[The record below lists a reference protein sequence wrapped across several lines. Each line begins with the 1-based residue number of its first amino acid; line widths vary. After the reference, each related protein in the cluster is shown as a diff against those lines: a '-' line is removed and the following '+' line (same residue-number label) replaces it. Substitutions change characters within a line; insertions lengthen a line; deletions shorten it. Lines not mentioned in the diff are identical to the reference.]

1 MSENFKSGYA
11 YKYQRKINP
20 TPNLPNGATDEG
32 IAHAVETRHGMTLY
46 AVLSRQQDPADDCEI
61 IHEATQFI
69 SHPDGTEDMHV
80 YNDAG
85 DSYHVTNSG
94 YLRSVKEDMMNE
106 NGVMNKNGVMNS
118 NGNGDSYYVTHL
130 GFSQTVSVAVMNGN
144 NMMNGNMNNMLKT
157 LFMGS
162 GTQGRYGPG
171 RNNSRVIIRSDKINY
186 CPTVTTTGDI
196 DGRLVYADLFTPLG
210 PSKPGD
216 ADIVIEKHFAH
227 LTEAIESDIFS
238 GSILAIIVCIIIFII
253 IIIIIIWIFRSIG
266 NKGHKSNNI
275 YYTSDYC

>member
-32 IAHAVETRHGMTLY
+32 IVHAVETRHGMTLY
-46 AVLSRQQDPADDCEI
+46 AVLSRQQDSADDCKI
-61 IHEATQFI
+61 IQEATQFI
-69 SHPDGTEDMHV
+69 RHPDGTEKMHI

-85 DSYHVTNSG
+85 DSYCVTNLG

-144 NMMNGNMNNMLKT
+144 NMMNG
-157 LFMGS
+157 
-162 GTQGRYGPG
+162 
-171 RNNSRVIIRSDKINY
+171 I
-186 CPTVTTTGDI
+186 
-196 DGRLVYADLFTPLG
+196 
-210 PSKPGD
+210 
-216 ADIVIEKHFAH
+216 
-227 LTEAIESDIFS
+227 
-238 GSILAIIVCIIIFII
+238 
-253 IIIIIIWIFRSIG
+253 
-266 NKGHKSNNI
+266 
-275 YYTSDYC
+275 